1 MIRSIKTK
9 FIGTVFAILFL
20 MVGVQLFG
28 NYFFAQSFYIRKK
41 SQVIEQ
47 AYHKLKDCEGRK
59 NKMVDVMKE
68 YERRYNLEFSLANQ
82 EKVCIYN
89 SSQQDFRIWNNNYR
103 VRANFSFKKN
113 FYRFSVKPEP
123 VVLKKKNGNG
133 RVVLFGI
140 IHGQKTNYYVMIK
153 SQLQAVRVTMYESFE
168 LLLVCSS
175 VSLMIG
181 GIIAYFFAKKMAVPI
196 QEMDE
201 VAQSVS
207 QVNFSKRVK
216 QRKTKFPDELDRLA
230 ENINKMSNKI
240 EENIRLLKQENEY
253 RKQIE
258 ERRKAFIANVSHEL
272 KTPLSVLTGYAQM
285 LQLAKEGIDKDY
297 YCTVILDETKQMT
310 ELVNHLLDL
319 ARMEQNVDQ
328 AVMEELSL
336 SELVRQEIEKQSVL
350 LQQEQIILEVD
361 IEKECYIQGNEE
373 YLKIIF
379 NNYMSNAIAYS
390 TGEKRI
396 KIQVRKQEDEIIL
409 SVYNTG
415 ILIPEGVL
423 SKIWDSFYQVEES
436 HTKVGE
442 ERHVGLGLYM
452 VQLLAQAQGGICSVQ
467 NEKDG
472 VTFFLSI
479 PNSEKGTK
487 IEES

>member
-285 LQLAKEGIDKDY
+285 LQLAKEGIDKEY

-328 AVMEELSL
+328 AVMAELSF

-350 LQQEQIILEVD
+350 I
-361 IEKECYIQGNEE
+361 
-373 YLKIIF
+373 
-379 NNYMSNAIAYS
+379 
-390 TGEKRI
+390 
-396 KIQVRKQEDEIIL
+396 
-409 SVYNTG
+409 
-415 ILIPEGVL
+415 
-423 SKIWDSFYQVEES
+423 
-436 HTKVGE
+436 
-442 ERHVGLGLYM
+442 
-452 VQLLAQAQGGICSVQ
+452 
-467 NEKDG
+467 
-472 VTFFLSI
+472 
-479 PNSEKGTK
+479 
-487 IEES
+487 